1 MSAYAYY
8 PGCSLHG
15 TATEYA
21 DSTEL
26 VCQTLGIELHE
37 LDDWNC
43 CGASS
48 AHAVNPWLALGLV
61 GRNLHLAQQT
71 GLHQLLLPCAA
82 CFARFKETQ
91 HTLRH
96 DPETAAQ
103 VAYVVGAEVPTD
115 LDIEPLL
122 AVLSQPAPL
131 AELRAH
137 LLQPLIGLKLAPY
150 YGCLLTR
157 PPDVTHFDDPE
168 DPQTLDN
175 LLRLIGAEVVD
186 WPGKTV
192 CCGASLALSRPDLVH
207 DLSGQLLSWAEAAG
221 ADAIVT
227 VCPMCHSNLDTRQN
241 QIRRAHKGDYHLPI
255 YYITELIGLALG
267 FDPDR
272 LGISRHVTEAATLL
286 AQKLTPVPTPI
297 SAPALTSLAGGAI
310 FSENAYEVSHG

>member
-1 MSAYAYY
+1 
-8 PGCSLHG
+8 
-15 TATEYA
+15 
-21 DSTEL
+21 
-26 VCQTLGIELHE
+26 
-37 LDDWNC
+37 
-43 CGASS
+43 
-48 AHAVNPWLALGLV
+48 GLV

-91 HTLRH
+91 HALRH

-297 SAPALTSLAGGAI
+297 SAPALTSLA
-310 FSENAYEVSHG
+310 EVSHG